1 MAASVLNH
9 LTLATHWFWNAQR
22 QVDGVLLSLAPQPGV
37 AVEANHVVSALAALW
52 SGSAP
57 RLTLATTD
65 PALLAGLLQATPP
78 NLAQVVVNAGDLRD
92 PTLSTLVQQAHQRGL
107 PLVWRGDPTQRPLA
121 VWAHAFARTLI
132 SLSPQE
138 ALAALQAARHS
149 TAQITRGTPT
159 GLGSPQAARSPVQRH
174 HTVESVASR
183 ALALHCLDDVG
194 TPALLGWPH
203 DDVLYSQRQT
213 RLHPSHSVVQALI
226 DAIDSDAPMDE
237 IEHRL
242 GQDPLLAYRF
252 LVLTNS
258 AGLSLRQD
266 IHALRQGL
274 MVLGLSR
281 TRAWL
286 AELLP
291 SASRD
296 LDLNPVRLT
305 QVLRARLMAQLLDTG
320 ESEALKREIH
330 LCGLLSQV
338 DCWLTQPLAGALRPL
353 PLPSRVKD
361 AVLGQTGPYWPALD
375 LATTLE
381 LGHLPSIRACVASH
395 GFDPEDV
402 NLAVLRTA
410 AAVRNPL
417 PSASTPA
424 TLACA

>member
-1 MAASVLNH
+1 MAASVLH
-9 LTLATHWFWNAQR
+9 HITLGTQWLWNAQR
-22 QVDGVLLSLAPQPGV
+22 QVAGVWLTLAPHPGV
-37 AVEANHVVSALAALW
+37 TVQATHVVSALATLW
-52 SGSAP
+52 ASGAP
-57 RLTLATTD
+57 RLTLSTPD

-78 NLAQVVVNAGDLRD
+78 GLAQVAPDAGDLRD
-92 PTLSTLVQQAHQRGL
+92 PTLAQHVRQAHQRGL
-107 PLVWRGDPTQRPLA
+107 PLVWRGAPSQRPLPA
-121 VWAHAFARTLI
+121 WANVFERTVI
-132 SLSPQE
+132 SLTPEES
-138 ALAALQAARHS
+138 LAALQAARRTTS
-149 TAQITRGTPT
+149 QRARGVTSGAANTAAP
-159 GLGSPQAARSPVQRH
+159 RSPVQRH
-174 HTVESVASR
+174 HTVEAVASQ
-183 ALALHCLDDVG
+183 ALAVHCLDNVG

-203 DDVLYSQRQT
+203 DDVLYSLRQT

-286 AELLP
+286 AEQLP

-296 LDLNPVRLT
+296 PNLDPVRLT

-330 LCGLLSQV
+330 LCGLFSQL
-338 DCWLTQPLAGALRPL
+338 DSWLTQPLATALRPL

-381 LGHLPSIRACVASH
+381 LGHLPSIRTCVASH

-410 AAVRNPL
+410 SSVRGPMH
-417 PSASTPA
+417 STSPQRHM
-424 TLACA
+424 ACA